1 MKLFGAMTLGIL
13 SMMLAP
19 ISQAAQTWSE
29 GSNYD
34 LLSPA
39 QRTTVPNGKVE
50 VMEVFSYG
58 CPACN
63 SFQPVIAALEHSLPP
78 NAQMVF
84 LPASFKPEEDWPM
97 LQRAYFT
104 AQALGVATRTHQALF
119 DAVWRTGELALADPA
134 THRLK
139 NPLPSIEDAAKCYEH
154 LTGVRADTFV
164 NTARSFAVDVRM
176 KAADAQI
183 VAMQVPSTPCLV
195 VNGKYR
201 INMNSLR
208 STDDVIGVVRFLVN
222 KESQR

>member
-1 MKLFGAMTLGIL
+1 MKLFGAMMLGIL